1 MLCQKRQLQINTQQL
16 ARPIMYLILLIDHYL
31 SQSCTCKPVTATQQ
45 QLDTGNGWLGF
56 KVGGIRRLGGKGGGG
71 GGGMRK
77 RSPTSLKIIKDL
89 QSETTAVSDHV
100 QSACYCV
107 NGPAPRHNQPP
118 L

>member
-1 MLCQKRQLQINTQQL
+1 M
-16 ARPIMYLILLIDHYL
+16 
-31 SQSCTCKPVTATQQ
+31 TATTAA
-45 QLDTGNGWLGF
+45 LFTPAATDTGSVILTVVGWTNGNGWLGF
-56 KVGGIRRLGGKGGGG
+56 KVGCIRRLGGKGGGG

>member
-1 MLCQKRQLQINTQQL
+1 M
-16 ARPIMYLILLIDHYL
+16 
-31 SQSCTCKPVTATQQ
+31 ATV
-45 QLDTGNGWLGF
+45 GWGLRLGG
-56 KVGGIRRLGGKGGGG
+56 VRRLGVKGGGG